1 MGLGEKL
8 SNPSVYRA
16 LFVIGFFVFGVGA
29 IMVNL
34 IITGLGVIVVAL
46 SKIGMRIEHKEKLK
60 HEIYSSGKETIK
72 P

>member
-60 HEIYSSGKETIK
+60 QGIYSSGKETIK
-72 P
+72 S